1 MGLCLFALLYRGKSN
16 NTNDAHSPTPST
28 PQPLDPDDLVDA
40 IERLRRDPTD
50 GIRAEL
56 LLPGVPEGL
65 VSLLR
70 RMAAADPARRPSAQ
84 ELKEEMRALVLQ
96 GALSSASTTVAGAA
110 CSSLLP
116 RDDSM
121 GLLMEREQQRQRQ
134 QQREGASAT
143 AAAITK
149 GGRPPLPSPPQQP
162 PSHHRR
168 PPPPPLSAPVQL
180 PPAVLQLSSQRM
192 VGASPLPESG
202 QGKEAS
208 SVRLRTAHQ
217 KKQPQQGSNCVLM

>member
-1 MGLCLFALLYRGKSN
+1 MGLCLFALLYRGN
-16 NTNDAHSPTPST
+16 AAQNANPISP
-28 PQPLDPDDLVDA
+28 QLLDPEDLVDA

-65 VSLLR
+65 VPLLR

-84 ELKEEMRALVLQ
+84 EAKEEMRALVLQ
-96 GALSSASTTVAGAA
+96 GALASTAVAA

-121 GLLMEREQQRQRQ
+121 GLLMERER
-134 QQREGASAT
+134 QQREG
-143 AAAITK
+143 AAITK
-149 GGRPPLPSPPQQP
+149 GGRPPLPPPSQP
-162 PSHHRR
+162 PSHRR

-202 QGKEAS
+202 RGKEAS
-208 SVRLRTAHQ
+208 SVGLGTAHQ